1 MEGSG
6 WAEQAG
12 ATRKGWKRTMGDVF
26 IERMIKKKFESTDML
41 ILVGIILAMVVLVFV
56 GFVVGMLIVG
66 MPMITLLVAMGAGFG
81 GYKLLTMRLLEY
93 EYSLTNGYVAVDKIM
108 NRSSRKRMTAFECST
123 AEDIG
128 QYPQNEARL
137 KNQSFD
143 ARIFATQYSD
153 HRDAWYMIVRSNKTG
168 KTLVVFNPDED
179 LLEGIKKFIPRPLKF
194 EKFGR
199 N

>member
-1 MEGSG
+1 MRRGRARPSRGERMKT
-6 WAEQAG
+6 QA
-12 ATRKGWKRTMGDVF
+12 MGDVF
-26 IERMIKKKFESTDML
+26 MERMVKKKFESTDA
-41 ILVGIILAMVVLVFV
+41 LVLLGIIVAMVVVVFIGFIV
-56 GFVVGMLIVG
+56 GFVLMP
-66 MPMITLLVAMGAGFG
+66 MPMITFLVVIGAGFG

-108 NRSSRKRMTAFECST
+108 NRSSRKRMTSFECST

-128 QYPQNEARL
+128 QYAQNEARL

-143 ARIFATQYSD
+143 TRIFATEYSD
-153 HRDAWYMIVRSNKTG
+153 HRDAWYMIVRSGKTG
-168 KTLVVFNPDED
+168 KTLFVFNPDEE
-179 LLEGIKKFIPRPLKF
+179 LLEGIKKFIPRQLKF

>member
-1 MEGSG
+1 
-6 WAEQAG
+6 
-12 ATRKGWKRTMGDVF
+12 MGDVF

-41 ILVGIILAMVVLVFV
+41 ILVGIILGIIVAVLI
-56 GFVVGMLIVG
+56 GFVVGFLIVPF
-66 MPMITLLVAMGAGFG
+66 PMLTMLVALGAGFG
-81 GYKLLTMRLLEY
+81 GYKLMTMRLLEY

-128 QYPQNEARL
+128 EYVQNEARL

-143 ARIFATQYSD
+143 ARIFATEYSD
-153 HRDAWYMIVRSNKTG
+153 HRDAWYMIVRSPKTG
-168 KTLVVFNPDED
+168 KTLVVFNPDEEM
-179 LLEGIKKFIPRPLKF
+179 LEAIKKFIPRPLKF

>member
-1 MEGSG
+1 
-6 WAEQAG
+6 
-12 ATRKGWKRTMGDVF
+12 MGDVF
-26 IERMIKKKFESTDML
+26 MERMVKKKFESTDA
-41 ILVGIILAMVVLVFV
+41 LVLLGIIVAMVVVVFIGFIV
-56 GFVVGMLIVG
+56 GFVLMP
-66 MPMITLLVAMGAGFG
+66 MPMITFLVVIGAGFG

-108 NRSSRKRMTAFECST
+108 NRSSRKRMTSFECST

-128 QYPQNEARL
+128 QYAQNEARL

-143 ARIFATQYSD
+143 TRIFATEYSD
-153 HRDAWYMIVRSNKTG
+153 HRDAWYMIVRSGKTG
-168 KTLVVFNPDED
+168 KTLFVFNPDEE
-179 LLEGIKKFIPRPLKF
+179 LLEGIKKFIPRQLKF